1 MKNKILFALII
12 ISIIFTNSC
21 NKSLEVNIPLLV
33 VGNDNS
39 LKLAKWDTRQNNIEI
54 SNEKILTLESFTSN
68 IFWDGENRFIL
79 LGDVKEIY
87 KEGIMIDKYRYASNS
102 ILYYKDTMLENIDE
116 KTYRLTKDGKYYT
129 FDLEKAVEESNQANV
144 DLDDCAI
151 SSYIVNGDN
160 IYLLLNRFSNK
171 INSIEL
177 IVSKINYKTGDIEIS
192 HIKNNP
198 GYSPANPPIAYNIL
212 QKENGFIA
220 FNDDVVTFIDLEKL
234 ESKEIITN
242 EELPKITD
250 SGKPNLYKIGFY
262 KDYLLIMAYQYYKT
276 SDKAYY
282 KLYVLNNSNVFSSIN
297 VDMEKEVCLPNF
309 K

>member
-12 ISIIFTNSC
+12 ISILFTNSC
-21 NKSLEVNIPLLV
+21 NKSLEAKIPLLV

-39 LKLAKWDTRQNNIEI
+39 LKLAKWDTRHNNIEI
-54 SNEKILTLESFTSN
+54 SNEKILTFESFSSD

-79 LGDVKEIY
+79 AGDVKEIY
-87 KEGIMIDKYRYASNS
+87 KEGIVIDKYRYPRNS
-102 ILYYKDTMLENIDE
+102 ILYYKDTILENIDE
-116 KTYRLTKDGKYYT
+116 KKYRLTKDGTYYT
-129 FDLEKAVEESNQANV
+129 FDLKKAVEKSNQANV

-177 IVSKINYKTGDIEIS
+177 IISKINYKTGYIEIS
-192 HIKNNP
+192 HVKNNP
-198 GYSPANPPIAYNIL
+198 GYSPANPPITYNIL
-212 QKENGFIA
+212 QKANGFIA
-220 FNDDVVTFIDLEKL
+220 FNDDVVTFIDLDKS

-242 EELPKITD
+242 EEVAKITD
-250 SGKPNLYKIGFY
+250 SGKPIFYKIGFY
-262 KDYLLIMAYQYYKT
+262 KDYLIILAYQYYKT
-276 SDKAYY
+276 SNKPYY
-282 KLYVLNNSNVFSSIN
+282 RLYVLNNSNVFSSID

>member
-1 MKNKILFALII
+1 MIRAP
-12 ISIIFTNSC
+12 SC
-21 NKSLEVNIPLLV
+21 IIPLLV

>member
-21 NKSLEVNIPLLV
+21 NKSLELNIPLLV

-192 HIKNNP
+192 HINNNP

-282 KLYVLNNSNVFSSIN
+282 KLYVLNNSNVFSSID